1 MSYSKFHFVFLD
13 EGFLKSFIESTEA
26 LTPDEKATK
35 LETDEVINKN
45 VMLLQNLTAKASS
58 NMF

>member
-1 MSYSKFHFVFLD
+1 VFLD